1 MTMEEI
7 AIKLQEVVD
16 KTLRNE
22 GRIEKI
28 EKEHE
33 TLHQLA
39 TSVAIMAEQMKTM
52 NKSVN
57 TLTAKVGELE
67 GKPAKRWE
75 SVVEKILLVIVG
87 AAATYVAT
95 QIGF

>member
-1 MTMEEI
+1 MTMEDI
-7 AIKLQEVVD
+7 AIKLQETTD
-16 KTLRNE
+16 RTIRNE
-22 GRIEKI
+22 GRIKKLET
-28 EKEHE
+28 EHE

-87 AAATYVAT
+87 AAAAYVAT